1 MHTFAS
7 SIAHAAESLGSG
19 LDTDTTARFGLF
31 GSPIPPR
38 PPPKPQTQSR
48 AWRSGL
54 SQLSSAPIFA
64 HHPHQTRRAELPPA
78 PTDPTEEVSEHLI
91 FSAYLPSHS
100 RSSSAP
106 AHPPVSILR
115 TVDTMSPSRYSPTP
129 SSSSHPYRSQSYGH
143 SRRGSAASMSMPS
156 SPTFGQ
162 PARPLRSM
170 VSMDVI
176 PTTAPAP
183 QLRKRHSLS
192 TASYRPTTASS
203 TASSSYHHFRRGSAS
218 SSTAS
223 ERTQTPELRIRN
235 LPEPSLEDE
244 QPTPTMSSTPFLSA
258 GPSVT
263 FAPFKAVASTS
274 AHPVHWEPLE
284 PPSPD
289 LADDAEDEEDDSRS
303 VIQPAVHEALRSAP
317 GVVGIGEGWAGG
329 PAARAKARWFR
340 RPSRLEE
347 DPLALWD
354 QSDREETERVGK
366 GVWNLSRGFFGSSS
380 PGLGRT
386 DPPGPSG
393 IQRVLGVFSKSK
405 LNLVDSARDS
415 SSAKPRK
422 PLFGRKAVSAIDL
435 SMRSQPTKRT
445 VDDQMDTHDAIKGTR
460 RQAAY
465 GEASFARSEGNLS
478 IPQRS
483 SSMSGGPRPPWRPSM
498 SAAAAAGHAG
508 VPSSLGQQAEV
519 MQSGSKQ
526 NPVPSPPASIIDK
539 TPTSTLARSGHTRPL
554 RSPSILVQRDVSSQ
568 GQETGDAHVLQ
579 QVSLQRTSTFGPLE
593 PLNNTLRTDS
603 ASSYQ
608 ISQVP
613 VVPSSS
619 HSSSARSSATSLPRA
634 ARDPPLSPPAAASKL
649 FAKFKFPLSPTG
661 AAFSPTPAIRSPLNL
676 EPVSPRAPK
685 GKPLLDKIKA
695 VLTPPVGAPR
705 DSPPVYH
712 APNSTGQANG
722 IGQAGLAQSVAQ
734 RLNLRRASEP
744 FVFGSGI
751 ESPRSA
757 EGGQKNRRSKIPVRS
772 QSLRKPESPSAP
784 VLPDHGS
791 HTEKVDRR
799 RSWLASHAHNGGSW
813 RKRLSKLPEAD
824 ESAESIDRPLTPVIM
839 IPVSQ
844 PSSKTE
850 RRRSASAA
858 MLDALRSSR
867 RFSSDTLNKLRPKS
881 SMSFRTA
888 EESLEDDGWSTPPY
902 QGQGLARGRMPASM
916 SMPALDRSLELDLG
930 ESGLG
935 LDEILAA
942 GANRHS
948 PLASSTKLD
957 DFPHAPVAAPS
968 SSTFS
973 LSRSHS
979 RSTSVPLRQNVPF
992 PGRTTHSHVR
1002 SSSTPNEGEASSL
1015 LPHISVSS
1023 RSSTTRTGTDEPA
1036 TPLSTHFPLIP
1047 TIITE
1052 SSTESE
1058 SGAAAF
1064 GLGRPV
1070 SPVSVSKRS
1079 AQSSGT
1085 SFHTALADLS
1095 GPPAS
1100 AAMESGISGGT
1111 EETLASLPMTSGFST
1126 GSGLHVSN
1134 GSRPTSSHRLSLM
1147 STRSD
1152 EVSSMYEAD
1161 IGQCAANYRDV
1172 GKANGAVVAKV
1183 QSFGLAVPARA
1194 VTVVVGEE

>member
-1 MHTFAS
+1 MHTFEI
-7 SIAHAAESLGSG
+7 SIAHAAESLGSV

-38 PPPKPQTQSR
+38 PPPKPQR
-48 AWRSGL
+48 AWRSGP
-54 SQLSSAPIFA
+54 SQLSSAPIHA

-78 PTDPTEEVSEHLI
+78 PPDPTEEVSEHLI

-106 AHPPVSILR
+106 THPPVSILR

-143 SRRGSAASMSMPS
+143 SRRGSGASMSMPS

-176 PTTAPAP
+176 PTTAPTP

-244 QPTPTMSSTPFLSA
+244 HPTPTMSSTPFLSA

-303 VIQPAVHEALRSAP
+303 IIQPAVHEAIRSAP

-366 GVWNLSRGFFGSSS
+366 GVWNRSRGFFGSSS
-380 PGLGRT
+380 PGLGRA
-386 DPPGPSG
+386 DSSGPSG

-405 LNLVDSARDS
+405 LNLVDSTRDS

-422 PLFGRKAVSAIDL
+422 PIFGRKAVSAIDL
-435 SMRSQPTKRT
+435 SMQSQPTKRT
-445 VDDQMDTHDAIKGTR
+445 VDDQMDTQDAIKGTR
-460 RQAAY
+460 RQPAY
-465 GEASFARSEGNLS
+465 CEASFARSEGNLS

-498 SAAAAAGHAG
+498 SAAAAAAHAG

-526 NPVPSPPASIIDK
+526 NSVSPTASTIDEA
-539 TPTSTLARSGHTRPL
+539 PTSTLTQIGHPRPL

-568 GQETGDAHVLQ
+568 GQETGDGHVLQ
-579 QVSLQRTSTFGPLE
+579 HVSLQRTSTFGALE

-603 ASSYQ
+603 ASSHQ
-608 ISQVP
+608 NPPVP

-634 ARDPPLSPPAAASKL
+634 SRDPPLSPPAAASKL
-649 FAKFKFPLSPTG
+649 FAKFKFPLSPTT
-661 AAFSPTPAIRSPLNL
+661 AAFSPTPATRSPLNL
-676 EPVSPRAPK
+676 EPISPRAPK

-705 DSPPVYH
+705 DPPPVYH
-712 APNSTGQANG
+712 APNSKGQANG
-722 IGQAGLAQSVAQ
+722 IGQAGLAQSVAH
-734 RLNLRRASEP
+734 RLDLRRASEP
-744 FVFGSGI
+744 FVSGSGI
-751 ESPRSA
+751 ESLRSA
-757 EGGQKNRRSKIPVRS
+757 EGGRKNRRSKIPVRS
-772 QSLRKPESPSAP
+772 QSLRTPESPSAP

-824 ESAESIDRPLTPVIM
+824 ESAESIDRPITPVIM

-844 PSSKTE
+844 PSNKTE

-881 SMSFRTA
+881 SMSFRTT
-888 EESLEDDGWSTPPY
+888 EEGLEDDGWSTPPH
-902 QGQGLARGRMPASM
+902 QGQGLARGRMPAFM

-942 GANRHS
+942 GAN
-948 PLASSTKLD
+948 KLD
-957 DFPHAPVAAPS
+957 SFPPAPVAAPS
-968 SSTFS
+968 CSTFS

-992 PGRTTHSHVR
+992 PDRTTHSHVR
-1002 SSSTPNEGEASSL
+1002 SSSTPNEGEAPLL

-1064 GLGRPV
+1064 GLGRPG

-1079 AQSSGT
+1079 AQSSGA
-1085 SFHTALADLS
+1085 SFHTAHADLS
-1095 GPPAS
+1095 GPSAS
-1100 AAMESGISGGT
+1100 AALEMGISGGT
-1111 EETLASLPMTSGFST
+1111 EETLASLPMTSGLSS

-1134 GSRPTSSHRLSLM
+1134 GLRPTSSHRLSLM

-1152 EVSSMYEAD
+1152 EVSSMYEED
-1161 IGQCAANYRDV
+1161 IGEYTANYRDV
-1172 GKANGAVVAKV
+1172 GKADRPVVAKV